1 MGKKLNISRYSW
13 WAAVLSLLLLWPAM
27 TVLAGEPGARIG
39 RTTLVV
45 EKLTCGACFRVI
57 DAELRKIPG
66 ILGETANLA
75 AGRVTVDHE
84 LTLTP
89 VEVAAAV
96 TASGYPAR
104 VAEVQTLARRDAR
117 IFSREAG
124 FGSGPGCCNLGGANP
139 VADSWRELRR
149 RFMRLGNN
157 GRARG
162 RDAGPTHR

>member
-1 MGKKLNISRYSW
+1 MSKKSGIRRYSW
-13 WAAVLSLLLLWPAM
+13 WAAVIALLLIWPAM
-27 TVLAGEPGARIG
+27 SVLAGEPRARIG
-39 RTTLVV
+39 RTTLAVD
-45 EKLTCGACFRVI
+45 KLPCGAILRVI

-84 LTLTP
+84 LTITP

-104 VAEVQTLARRDAR
+104 VAEVQVIDRREASF
-117 IFSREAG
+117 FSRESG

-149 RFMRLGNN
+149 RFMRLERRQG
-157 GRARG
+157 AR
-162 RDAGPTHR
+162 